1 MKEHEFWREPTG
13 GHVYAVELED
23 GIVSGSCGPLETTDI
38 DERFLATFDYSPDQ
52 AAWLEEHRAEFDLY
66 RLVSPHAFQPMP
78 VAEPVLAL
86 RPVSTA
92 MHPGVI
98 TCHPGATLRDVARM
112 MANIGI
118 HAVVVWGDAEDD
130 AEGAWGIVSD
140 LDLVSAAAR
149 GERLAGTAVG
159 AARTEVVTVDARD
172 TLLQAAN
179 LMEQHRTTHLVV
191 VDGGKGRPIGV
202 LSTLDVARAIAR
214 SG

>member
-1 MKEHEFWREPTG
+1 MKEHEFWREPES

-23 GIVSGSCGPLETTDI
+23 GLVAGSCGPLETGDL
-38 DERFLATFDYSPDQ
+38 DDRFLATFDYSSGQ

-66 RLVSPHAFQPMP
+66 RLVPPHAFEPLSAAQP
-78 VAEPVLAL
+78 ALAL
-86 RPVSTA
+86 RPVATA

-118 HAVVVWGDAEDD
+118 HAVVVWGDEEED

-149 GERLAGTAVG
+149 GETLAGPAVG
-159 AARTEVVTVDARD
+159 AARTEVVTVNGGE
-172 TLLQAAN
+172 TLLHAAH
-179 LMEQHRTTHLVV
+179 LMEEHRTTHLVV
-191 VDGGKGRPIGV
+191 VGEKHGRPIGV
-202 LSTLDVARAIAR
+202 LSTLDVARALAR
-214 SG
+214 EV

>member
-1 MKEHEFWREPTG
+1 MKEHEFWREPAG

-23 GIVSGSCGPLETTDI
+23 GLVSGSCGPLETADI
-38 DERFLATFDYSPDQ
+38 DDRFLATFDYSPDQ

-66 RLVSPHAFQPMP
+66 RLVSPHAFEPMP
-78 VAEPVLAL
+78 VAEPALAL

-98 TCHPGATLRDVARM
+98 TCQPGATLHDVARM

-118 HAVVVWGDAEDD
+118 HAVVVWGDDEDD

-149 GERLAGTAVG
+149 GETRAGTAVG
-159 AARTEVVTVDARD
+159 AAHTEVVTVDAHE
-172 TLLQAAN
+172 TLLHAAN
-179 LMEQHRTTHLVV
+179 LMEQHHATHLVV
-191 VDGGKGRPIGV
+191 VDGRRGRPIGV

-214 SG
+214 SA